1 MKNSMIFVGI
11 FILTMALI
19 GFSQAKGKGTSV
31 EKSFSVSS
39 GGTFILDT
47 DNGSVEV
54 ESHDRDMVEILVERK
69 GRNSDD
75 LEIEYSQDGNNVKVT
90 GDRSKLSF
98 FGGSNVNFVVKVPSQ
113 YNLDLRTSGGSISVS
128 SLVGQV
134 DAYTSGGSIR
144 LGKIKGNVEVK
155 TSGGSIKVEEV
166 DGNINAHT
174 SGGSVKATFASQPTE
189 NSRLTTSGGSVTAYL
204 LPSISVDLYASTS
217 GGRVSSDFNVRG
229 VTKKTKIDG
238 EINGGGPKLTLK
250 TSGGSV
256 RIKQL

>member
-1 MKNSMIFVGI
+1 MKNSIIFVGV
-11 FILTMALI
+11 FVLTMALI
-19 GFSQAKGKGTSV
+19 GFSQAKDTLV

-47 DNGSVEV
+47 DNGSVDV
-54 ESHDRDMVEILVERK
+54 ESHDRDTVEVLVEKK

-75 LEIEYSQDGNNVKVT
+75 LEIEFSQDGNNVKVT
-90 GDRSKLSF
+90 ADRSNLSF
-98 FGGSNVNFVVKVPSQ
+98 FGGSNVKFVVKVPAQ
-113 YNLDLRTSGGSISVS
+113 YNLDLRTSGGSIRIS
-128 SLVGQV
+128 SLTGDV

-144 LGKIKGNVEVK
+144 LGEINGNVEVK
-155 TSGGSIKVEEV
+155 TSGGSINVEEV

-174 SGGSVKATFASQPTE
+174 SGGSIKATFSSQPTE

-204 LPSISVDLYASTS
+204 LPSIAVDLYASTS
-217 GGRVSSDFNVRG
+217 GGRVSSDFGVRG

-256 RIKQL
+256 RIKEL